1 MSKINTG
8 GPTFP
13 VYRPEVPEG
22 TTYAKS
28 MVVCDGMTLRDY
40 FAGICLPRAMGMTD
54 RIRAH
59 GDGDPLAAEPE
70 RWAAKAAYKMA
81 DAMLEARES

>member
-1 MSKINTG
+1 MRRHESNLPFG
-8 GPTFP
+8 GPAFP
-13 VYRPEVPEG
+13 FVFDDGRQRNVY
-22 TTYAKS
+22 T
-28 MVVCDGMTLRDY
+28 GMTLRDY

-81 DAMLEARES
+81 DAMLEARGS

>member
-1 MSKINTG
+1 MSEPKTG
-8 GPTFP
+8 GPAFP
-13 VYRPEVPEG
+13 VHRPEVPEG

-40 FAGICLPRAMGMTD
+40 FAGICLPRAMGMT
-54 RIRAH
+54 
-59 GDGDPLAAEPE
+59 E

-81 DAMLEARES
+81 DAMLEAREE